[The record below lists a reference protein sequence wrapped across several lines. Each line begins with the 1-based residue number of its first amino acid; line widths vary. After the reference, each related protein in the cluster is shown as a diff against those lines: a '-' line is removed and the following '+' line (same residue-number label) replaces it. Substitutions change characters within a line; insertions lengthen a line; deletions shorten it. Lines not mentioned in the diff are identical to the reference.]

1 LFPASGVLNKL
12 RLKNIL
18 IHPVDDVH
26 EQIVGKKKSNFSLLK
41 SYSMS
46 KLQNGIL
53 GGFRGTIGPVVGT
66 QWKGIDVIRSRP
78 PGKRRKSSEDQLKQ
92 MAKMS
97 LMTKFVSPL
106 SGFLNRTYNG
116 VTVRMSCF
124 NKALSYNMRN
134 AVSGDYPAFTINYA
148 RVVLGIGD
156 LLNVEMAKVSSDSKG
171 KLTFIWTDNSNEGS
185 AKAKDQFFA
194 AVYCEG
200 LVEWV
205 TADNATQRNA
215 GSYTLDVT
223 AFSGKAVQTYI
234 GFLSEDAKFVSTSLY
249 TGSINIL

>member
-1 LFPASGVLNKL
+1 MGKL
-12 RLKNIL
+12 
-18 IHPVDDVH
+18 
-26 EQIVGKKKSNFSLLK
+26 S
-41 SYSMS
+41 
-46 KLQNGIL
+46 NGIL
-53 GGFRGTIGPVVGT
+53 GGFSGRVGPVVGSR
-66 QWKGIDVIRSRP
+66 WKDLDVIRSRP
-78 PGKRRKSSEDQLKQ
+78 PGKRRKSSPDQLKQ

-97 LMTKFVSPL
+97 LMTSFVSPL
-106 SGFLNRTYNG
+106 SDLLNKTYNQA
-116 VTVRMSCF
+116 TVRTMSSF

-134 AVSGDYPAFTINYA
+134 VVSGDYPAFTINYA

-156 LLNVEMAKVSSDSKG
+156 LLNVEMAKISSDSKG